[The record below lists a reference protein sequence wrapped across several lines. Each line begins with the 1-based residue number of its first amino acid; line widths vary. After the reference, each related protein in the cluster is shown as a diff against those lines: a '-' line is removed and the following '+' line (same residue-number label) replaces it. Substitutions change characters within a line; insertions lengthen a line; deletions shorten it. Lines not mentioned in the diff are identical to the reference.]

1 MSHKDV
7 DLSKTAL
14 QTAFSFKENFRS
26 IYTRRASNYASIDGI
41 RAVSII
47 LVLIFHAFF
56 VYQLAHPTE
65 TVESIIK
72 ELGGGWAWVF
82 NGDKGV
88 DVFFVMSGFLISG
101 ILFRQIAKSG
111 HMDLKNF
118 YIRRYLRLTP
128 AYYFT
133 LTLYW
138 LLNGPNSDTIWAN
151 YLYISNFIDYG
162 HQAVGW
168 TWSLAIEEQFYFIYP
183 LVLFVILKYSKSP
196 GYTMLW
202 LFFISIAIRAGIV
215 LSDDILRTSPSSQMY
230 LDHDY
235 FNHFFT
241 VLYDNLHS
249 RFGSLLVG
257 CIVAY
262 NFHFHKDKLNDF
274 FNSTMGVVTTTI
286 GIMLILF
293 FMGFAS
299 YLPVY
304 DDYQTMH
311 VLYHIF
317 NRNLFS
323 VGVGILILAM
333 LLQQHGLANT
343 LRAFFS
349 LPFWYPFA
357 TLSYSLYLIHLV
369 VMAAV
374 IPALI
379 NLTIMMPEQY
389 PWSMA
394 ETIFYGFIIS
404 TILSMA
410 IASLMYLFIEKPVMN
425 LRR

>member
-1 MSHKDV
+1 MSKGIDI
-7 DLSKTAL
+7 SKNAL
-14 QTAFSFKENFRS
+14 QTAFTFKENFRS

-41 RAVSII
+41 RAFSIL
-47 LVLIFHAFF
+47 LVLVFHTFF
-56 VYQLAHPTE
+56 VYQLAHPTHDVA
-65 TVESIIK
+65 TILN
-72 ELGGGWAWVF
+72 ELGIGWAWSW

-101 ILFRQIAKSG
+101 ILLRQVTKDG
-111 HMDLKNF
+111 QMNLKNF
-118 YIRRYLRLTP
+118 YLRRYLRLTP

-138 LLNGPNSDTIWAN
+138 LLNGPNSEWIWAN

-162 HQAVGW
+162 QQAAGW

-183 LVLFVILKYSKSP
+183 LLLIVILKYAKSP
-196 GYTMLW
+196 GYVMLW
-202 LFFISIAIRAGIV
+202 LFVISLLVRFGIV
-215 LSDDILRTSPSSQMY
+215 MSDDLIRVSPGSRMY
-230 LDHDY
+230 TDQVY

-249 RFGSLLVG
+249 RFGALLIG
-257 CIVAY
+257 CLAAY
-262 NFHFHKDKLNDF
+262 NLHFHKEKLNEF
-274 FNSTMGVVTTTI
+274 ANSPAGIVTTVV
-286 GIMLILF
+286 GLLLIVF
-293 FMGFAS
+293 FMAFPVFS
-299 YLPVY
+299 PVY
-304 DDYQTMH
+304 DKYQSFH
-311 VLYHIF
+311 IFYYIF

-323 VGVGILILAM
+323 LGIGIIIIAM
-333 LLQQHGLANT
+333 LLQQHVIANT

-349 LPFWYPFA
+349 LSFWYPFA

-369 VMAAV
+369 VMSLV

-379 NLTIMMPEQY
+379 NLTVMMPTDY
-389 PWSMA
+389 PWSMG
-394 ETIFYGFIIS
+394 ETLLYGFVLS
-404 TILSMA
+404 AILSTA

>member
-1 MSHKDV
+1 MTHDV

-14 QTAFSFKENFRS
+14 QRAFSFKENFQS

-41 RAVSII
+41 RAISII
-47 LVLIFHAFF
+47 LVLVFHTFF
-56 VYQLAHPTE
+56 VYQLAHPTHNVE
-65 TVESIIK
+65 TIIN
-72 ELGGGWAWVF
+72 ELGTGWAWVF

-133 LTLYW
+133 LTVYW
-138 LLNGPNSDTIWAN
+138 LLSGPNSDTIWAN
-151 YLYISNFIDYG
+151 YLYISNFIEYSR
-162 HQAVGW
+162 QAVGW

-183 LVLFVILKYSKSP
+183 LLLIVILKYSKSP

-202 LFFISIAIRAGIV
+202 LFVISIVVRAGIV
-215 LSDDILRTSPSSQMY
+215 LSDEALRTSPGSRMY

-257 CIVAY
+257 CMAAY
-262 NFHFHKDKLNDF
+262 SFHFHKDKLTDF
-274 FNSTMGVVTTTI
+274 FNSTLGVASTVI
-286 GIMLILF
+286 GLVLVIF
-293 FMGFAS
+293 FMAFAS
-299 YLPVY
+299 YLPAY
-304 DDYQTMH
+304 DEYQTMH
-311 VLYHIF
+311 VLYYIF

-323 VGVGILILAM
+323 VGIGIIIMAM
-333 LLQQHGLANT
+333 LLQQHWLSNA
-343 LRAFFS
+343 LRKIFS
-349 LPFWYPFA
+349 VPFLYPFA

-379 NLTIMMPEQY
+379 NLTITMPAEY
-389 PWSMA
+389 PWSMI
-394 ETIFYGFIIS
+394 ETLLYGFIIS
-404 TILSMA
+404 TVLSLA
-410 IASLMYLFIEKPVMN
+410 IAALMYLFIEKPVMN

>member
-1 MSHKDV
+1 MSQDV
-7 DLSKTAL
+7 EKSKVTL
-14 QTAFSFKENFRS
+14 QAAFSMKENFRS

-65 TVESIIK
+65 TVESIIN
-72 ELGGGWAWVF
+72 ELGSWWGWAL

-133 LTLYW
+133 LTIYW
-138 LLNGPNSDTIWAN
+138 LLNGPNSEYIWAN
-151 YLYISNFIDYG
+151 YFYVSNFIDYG

-183 LVLFVILKYSKSP
+183 LLLMVILKYSKSP

-202 LFFISIAIRAGIV
+202 LFMVSIIIRAGIV
-215 LSDDILRTSPSSQMY
+215 LLDDELRLSPGSRMY

-257 CIVAY
+257 CMAAY
-262 NFHFHKDKLNDF
+262 SFHFHKGKLSDF
-274 FNSTMGVVTTTI
+274 FNSSLGLITTI
-286 GIMLILF
+286 LGLVLILF

-299 YLPVY
+299 YLPIY
-304 DDYQTMH
+304 DEYQTGH
-311 VLYHIF
+311 VLYYIF

-323 VGVGILILAM
+323 VGVGILIMAM
-333 LLQQHGLANT
+333 LLQQHVIT
-343 LRAFFS
+343 DVIRWFFS
-349 LPFWYPFA
+349 LSIWYPFA

-369 VMAAV
+369 VMVAV

-379 NLTIMMPEQY
+379 NLTLTMPAEY
-389 PWSMA
+389 PWTMA
-394 ETIFYGFIIS
+394 ETLFYGFVIS
-404 TILSMA
+404 TVLSLA
-410 IASLMYLFIEKPVMN
+410 IATLMYLFIEKPVMN